1 MKSRV
6 ILAVSSLSAGL
17 LLAGGAFAKVD
28 ERVTVTRGNGG
39 AEVSIPAHAA
49 ELMPDVYSLGTA
61 TVDGQKVEGI
71 MVVHR
76 SNAKTSGASLAGSIC
91 YSYLA
96 ADAKWKSQEAWVI
109 NPANN
114 SNLTGSTLFTIID
127 SAITEWETAAHS
139 QIMGNGSI
147 TSSTL
152 SADQTSPDGVNEIY
166 FGAISDPGV
175 IAVTITW
182 GNFGGVKSK
191 RQIIEMD
198 QIYDQVDF
206 TWSTKGLASA
216 MDFENIAQHELGHGI
231 GMGHSPTMTTCKN
244 ETMYPYASN
253 GETLKRDISVGD
265 AVGIDKLY

>member
-1 MKSRV
+1 MKSR
-6 ILAVSSLSAGL
+6 IIIAVSSLSAGL
-17 LLAGGAFAKVD
+17 LLAGVAFAKVD
-28 ERVTVTRGNGG
+28 DRVTVPRGNGG

-49 ELMPDVYSLGTA
+49 ELMPDVYSLGTV
-61 TVDGQKVEGI
+61 TVEGKKVEGI

-76 SNAKTSGASLAGSIC
+76 NEAKVSGASIGGSIC

-114 SNLTGSTLFTIID
+114 FNLTGSTLYSIVDT
-127 SAITEWETAAHS
+127 AIGEWETAAHA

-152 SADQTSPDGVNEIY
+152 SADQSAPDGLNEIY

-182 GNFGGVKSK
+182 GTFGGVKSK
-191 RQIIEMD
+191 RQIVEMD

-206 TWSTKGLASA
+206 SWSTKGLSSA

-231 GMGHSPTMTTCKN
+231 GMGHSPTLSTCKN
-244 ETMYPYASN
+244 ETMYPYATN
-253 GETLKRDISVGD
+253 GETVKRDLGNGD
-265 AVGIDKLY
+265 IIGIDKLY